1 MDVGIYGHHILD
13 GRHDNIIQCI
23 RYIRYINTID
33 TEATHRNA
41 DCLGQPLLTD
51 LGEGHIR
58 APTLAVLWP
67 DSELVSGHRTKIIP

>member
-23 RYIRYINTID
+23 RYIIYINTID

-67 DSELVSGHRTKIIP
+67 DSELVSGHPTKIIT